1 MQTNA
6 KPTPRSMRG
15 SISIYHIEEKK
26 LALQE
31 EIKAHD
37 EEMKHHALYKDLV
50 QWQMVNERKLKAL
63 QELKYIKDC
72 EQGYY
77 DQKAKDKEAKEEK
90 SKELRN
96 ASMKA
101 LFTENKKLRDSLQ
114 NIIKNLVKKFQEI
127 EELNIKR
134 IDEVTD
140 VSEQERTAFTPES
153 YYSDFFKVLNTH
165 SEAQKFLQVASKMI
179 YPPAYKKRKMK
190 DFDYEQTNH

>member
-1 MQTNA
+1 MQTSS
-6 KPTPRSMRG
+6 KPTLGLMG
-15 SISIYHIEEKK
+15 SINIDYIQGKK

-37 EEMKHHALYKDLV
+37 EQMKRHAVDKDIVL
-50 QWQMVNERKLKAL
+50 WQMTNEKKLKAL
-63 QELKYIKDC
+63 QELQFIKDR
-72 EQGYY
+72 EQGYH
-77 DQKAKDKEAKEEK
+77 DRQAKDKEAEEEK

-114 NIIKNLVKKFQEI
+114 NIIKNLVNKFQEI
-127 EELNIKR
+127 EELNVKR

-140 VSEQERTAFTPES
+140 VSEQERLAFTPES

-165 SEAQKFLQVASKMI
+165 SEAQKFLQVASKMV
-179 YPPAYKKRKMK
+179 YPPAYKIRKMK

>member
-1 MQTNA
+1 MQTDA
-6 KPTPRSMRG
+6 KPTLDTMRG
-15 SISIYHIEEKK
+15 AINIDYIEDKK
-26 LALQE
+26 LALHE

-37 EEMKHHALYKDLV
+37 EEMKRHALYKDLV
-50 QWQMVNERKLKAL
+50 QWQMVNEKKLKAI

-72 EQGYY
+72 EQGYH
-77 DQKAKDKEAKEEK
+77 DRQAKVKEAEEEK

-96 ASMKA
+96 ASMKS

-114 NIIKNLVKKFQEI
+114 NIIKNLVSKFQEI

-140 VSEQERTAFTPES
+140 VSEQERLAFTPEI

-179 YPPAYKKRKMK
+179 YPPAYKIRKMK

>member
-1 MQTNA
+1 MQTSS
-6 KPTPRSMRG
+6 KPTLGLMG
-15 SISIYHIEEKK
+15 SINIDYIQGKK

-31 EIKAHD
+31 EIKAHN
-37 EEMKHHALYKDLV
+37 EQMKRHALDKDIV
-50 QWQMVNERKLKAL
+50 QWQMVNEKKLKAL
-63 QELKYIKDC
+63 QELQFIKDR
-72 EQGYY
+72 EQGYH
-77 DQKAKDKEAKEEK
+77 DRQAKDKEAEEEK

-114 NIIKNLVKKFQEI
+114 NIIKNLVNKFKEI

-140 VSEQERTAFTPES
+140 VSEEERLAFTPES

-165 SEAQKFLQVASKMI
+165 SEAQKFLQVASKMV
-179 YPPAYKKRKMK
+179 YPPAYKIRKMK

>member
-1 MQTNA
+1 MQTSS
-6 KPTPRSMRG
+6 KPTLGLMG
-15 SISIYHIEEKK
+15 SINIDYIQGKK

-31 EIKAHD
+31 EIKAHN
-37 EEMKHHALYKDLV
+37 EQMKRHALDKDIV
-50 QWQMVNERKLKAL
+50 QWQMVNEKKLKAL
-63 QELKYIKDC
+63 QELQFIKDR
-72 EQGYY
+72 EQGYH
-77 DQKAKDKEAKEEK
+77 DRQAKDKEAEEEK

-114 NIIKNLVKKFQEI
+114 NIINNLVNKFKEI

-134 IDEVTD
+134 IDQVTD
-140 VSEQERTAFTPES
+140 VSEEERLAFTPES

-165 SEAQKFLQVASKMI
+165 SEAQKFLQVASKMV
-179 YPPAYKKRKMK
+179 YPPAYKIRKMK

>member
-1 MQTNA
+1 MQTSS
-6 KPTPRSMRG
+6 KPTLGLMG
-15 SISIYHIEEKK
+15 TINIDYIQGKK

-31 EIKAHD
+31 EIKAHN
-37 EEMKHHALYKDLV
+37 EQMKRHALDKDIV
-50 QWQMVNERKLKAL
+50 QWQMVNEKKLKAL
-63 QELKYIKDC
+63 QELQFIKDR
-72 EQGYY
+72 EQGYH
-77 DQKAKDKEAKEEK
+77 DRQAKDKEAEEEK

-114 NIIKNLVKKFQEI
+114 NIINNLVNKFKEI

-134 IDEVTD
+134 IDQVTD
-140 VSEQERTAFTPES
+140 VSEEERLAFTPES

-165 SEAQKFLQVASKMI
+165 SEAQKFLQVASKMV
-179 YPPAYKKRKMK
+179 YPPAYKIRKMK